1 MEASAFRLWKGG
13 NGNVDFKG
21 IQKRE
26 EGRFITRYN
35 LTYETVDKKEK
46 VYEIISRKNN
56 LETFESLHG
65 EKPDAV
71 VIIATDESGE
81 RILVDRE
88 FRLAVGGWVY
98 NFPAGLIDPGEEPE
112 ESARRELRE
121 ETGLELY
128 EINDRIGLSYSAV
141 GFSNE
146 MNVCI
151 VGKARGEFHEST
163 STVEEIIPG
172 WYTKEEIKKLLET
185 ERFAARTQ
193 AYCYLWSRM

>member
-1 MEASAFRLWKGG
+1 M
-13 NGNVDFKG
+13 NFKG
-21 IQKRE
+21 IEKKE
-26 EGRFITRYN
+26 EGRFITRYD
-35 LTYETVDKKEK
+35 LTYETADKKEK
-46 VYEIISRKNN
+46 VYEIISRKKNIEN
-56 LETFESLHG
+56 YEALHG

-88 FRLAVGGWVY
+88 FRLAVGDWVY

-112 ESARRELRE
+112 ESARRELWE

-128 EINDRIGLSYSAV
+128 EINDFIGPSYSAV

-146 MNVCI
+146 INVCV
-151 VGKARGEFHEST
+151 VGRARGEFHEST
-163 STVEEIIPG
+163 STVEEIKPG
-172 WYTKEEIKKLLET
+172 WYTRAEIRELLKT

-193 AYCYLWSRM
+193 AYCYLWSRMS